1 MMHFVSRFLF
11 VALAFGVCCAR
22 GETFKVGYA
31 LAASTN
37 RFAEIH
43 AVVGIVGYVSGLE
56 PDSFVI
62 FEPEHLTH
70 RGLRVRLSIG
80 MDCPAVGDVV
90 KVGGRM
96 VLSESSRVYHA
107 DRVEVASSAELPKP
121 HLAKQADFRRGLLND
136 RLISLEGRVRN
147 VLPEKDGRS
156 TVLRATI
163 EDHDACV
170 RVPGMLDPKKYL
182 DRRILAT
189 GLAVNRCGGGGDG
202 DVIESELHVQDLDDI
217 QIREVWEIPDAIF
230 YAVLLLGVVALAL
243 IVALTVLWR
252 RSVHR
257 RLAASAI
264 AAERRRMAAD
274 LHDTIEQYLAGAK
287 LIATGVSGMKDVDP
301 RVKSAMTTL
310 GDLLASAKK
319 DVRAV
324 VMDFRSESDLSLQD
338 FFRGVVDGLVRAGV
352 NARMRI
358 VDPVSVSSEAA
369 GDLSMIVREAVTNA
383 VKHGH
388 ARHIALLAER
398 NLLRISDDGEP
409 FDPETALGP
418 ETGHFGLSGMRE
430 RATKN
435 GFQIEWRRRGR
446 WNETRVTT

>member
-1 MMHFVSRFLF
+1 MTNFVSSSFA
-11 VALAFGVCCAR
+11 VALALGACCVR

-31 LAASTN
+31 LAAATN
-37 RFAEIH
+37 RFSEID

-70 RGLRVRLSIG
+70 QGLRVRLPSG
-80 MDCPAVGDVV
+80 GKRPVAGDVV
-90 KVGGRM
+90 KVSGRM
-96 VLSESSRVYHA
+96 ALSGPHRVYQA
-107 DRVEVASSAELPKP
+107 DRVEVASSAALPR
-121 HLAKQADFRRGLLND
+121 LARAKQADFRRGLLNG

-147 VLPEKDGRS
+147 VLAEQDGRS
-156 TVLRATI
+156 TVLRATLD
-163 EDHDACV
+163 DHDACI
-170 RVPGMLDPKKYL
+170 RVPGTLDPRKYL
-182 DRRILAT
+182 DRRIRAT
-189 GLAVNRCGGGGDG
+189 GLAVNRCGGDG
-202 DVIESELHVQDLDDI
+202 DVIESELHVQGPDDV
-217 QIREVWEIPDAIF
+217 QVREVREVPDAVL
-230 YAVLLLGVVALAL
+230 YAVLLLGVAALSL

-319 DVRAV
+319 EVRAV
-324 VMDFRSESDLSLQD
+324 VTDLRSESDLSLHD
-338 FFRGVVDGLVRAGV
+338 FFRGIVDGLVRAGV
-352 NARMRI
+352 CARMRI
-358 VDPVSVSSEAA
+358 VDPVPVPSEAA
-369 GDLSMIVREAVTNA
+369 GDLAMIVREAVTNA
-383 VKHGH
+383 VKHGRAKH
-388 ARHIALLAER
+388 VVLLAER
-398 NLLRISDDGEP
+398 NLVRVSNDGEP
-409 FDPETALGP
+409 FDPKTALGP

-435 GFQIEWRRRGR
+435 GFQLEWRRRGR